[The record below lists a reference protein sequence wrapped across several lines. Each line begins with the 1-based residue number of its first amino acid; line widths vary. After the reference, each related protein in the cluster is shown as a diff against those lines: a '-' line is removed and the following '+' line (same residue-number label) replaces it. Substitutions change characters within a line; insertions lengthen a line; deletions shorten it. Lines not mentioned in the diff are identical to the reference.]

1 MLSLT
6 EGLAMSYSDNTGY
19 IHSLVFAR
27 IVSNGVTWESR
38 WYEVASQQDLDNYFQ
53 EAFRTNYR
61 NFIESSDYFKYL
73 EDTLEVR
80 ILDKDTEYFRN
91 HVVGAKIRAIRNIL
105 EKMPFTTEQRV
116 LGDDAFAALLL
127 FSFPARLV
135 KLLSVEQ
142 CKRAFKLLLVTPKL
156 TWNTI
161 MTLVNEDVDDTLVR
175 AMMAS
180 EGMERV

>member
-1 MLSLT
+1 
-6 EGLAMSYSDNTGY
+6 MSYSDNTGY
-19 IHSLVFAR
+19 MHSLVFAR
-27 IVSNGVTWESR
+27 IVSNGVTWEAR
-38 WYEVASQQDLDNYFQ
+38 WYEVASQQDLDTYFQ

-61 NFIESSDYFKYL
+61 NFIESNEHFKYL
-73 EDTLEVR
+73 EDTLEVP
-80 ILDKDTEYFRN
+80 IPAEHTEYFRN

-142 CKRAFKLLLVTPKL
+142 CKNAFRLLLVTPKL

-175 AMMAS
+175 AMVTS